1 MRHSNHAGRG
11 RRLPIWAAGLL
22 AVIVAACGSSAAPPS
37 AAPTPAP
44 TPSPTRDP
52 HLTAPVKADDIY
64 TALAKGGLAITP
76 INANLGQGNPDI
88 VKEINANLNGWPVR
102 ITEYRSTGAMVKALA
117 WTPGEPP
124 GGDEAPYAFAA
135 LNVLVTYGK
144 ISAAAPSVP
153 DAGRQQDAASIVA
166 VLDPLLWPITQRSV
180 MAIPSR
186 TPIPAATP
194 VPSAKPTPTA
204 KPSPSATPRPSAKA
218 TPKPTRKP

>member
-22 AVIVAACGSSAAPPS
+22 VMIVAACGSSAAPPS

-44 TPSPTRDP
+44 TPSPTPDP
-52 HLTAPVKADDIY
+52 HLTAPVKADAIY

-88 VKEINANLNGWPVR
+88 VKEINANLKGWPIR
-102 ITEYRSTGAMVKALA
+102 ITEYRSTDALVKALG

-135 LNVLVTYGK
+135 LNLLVTYGP
-144 ISAAAPSVP
+144 ISARAPSVP
-153 DAGRQQDAASIVA
+153 ETGRQQDAASIVA
-166 VLDPLLWPITQRSV
+166 VLDPLLWPIAQRSV

-194 VPSAKPTPTA
+194 VPSVKPTPTA
-204 KPSPSATPRPSAKA
+204 KATPAATPRPSAKA
-218 TPKPTRKP
+218 TPKPTKKP